1 MQIKFEYSEFWLIFF
16 LLISLLFAIFIYYKD
31 SRFSSQKTLLKICLI
46 LLRFFSLSILI
57 FLLFKARIIIKSNTF
72 IKPKIAFL
80 IDKSASIVQNY
91 DSSYY
96 KNEFEK
102 VIDFNNKIL
111 NKSFDL
117 FEYDFSNNI
126 HGNNSLNYDGKETN
140 ISKSLKNIYN
150 KFEETNLNAIILCS
164 DGIINS
170 GKNPIYEVKNK
181 NIPIFTIA
189 MGDSIN
195 YPDLSIE
202 NLTYNNYVSSENKF
216 PIKFDI
222 KSNILNIRSNLK
234 IYRDDDLIHFE
245 KILINKKIIT
255 KKIYLQS
262 SKNKKN
268 QFYKINLEPIK
279 NEKNI
284 LNNKKE
290 FGNEIINKKHNIL
303 ILYNQPHPDIASLK
317 TSLEKNKNYKI
328 QTSAIKNFK
337 SNFKNY
343 SLIIFHNIP
352 NKYSTH
358 INELSELKFLN
369 IPKLFFLGINS
380 DWKEFNNLQNFVNIE
395 SKKDNE
401 ETFNNLNS
409 NFTQFDLTKGLEKF
423 LTNSPPILSPSVST
437 IFLSEKKVLLQ
448 KKIDNE
454 IIGDLLFFSND
465 EKIGI
470 FLGENIWKWK
480 MFDYRLNNN
489 NKNFDNLFYKICE
502 NLKLRKKV
510 DKLNITYPK
519 ISNNEVFR
527 ITANLYNDNYEI
539 VTDSEV
545 SIDIYKQ
552 NELIFNSKFE
562 CIDSFF
568 VFESSLIEG
577 EYEFHVNSN
586 YKNEKLVKKGKV
598 KVLKYSKEKKKY
610 KVKLELT

>member
-216 PIKFDI
+216 PIKFII
-222 KSNILNIRSNLK
+222 K
-234 IYRDDDLIHFE
+234 
-245 KILINKKIIT
+245 
-255 KKIYLQS
+255 
-262 SKNKKN
+262 
-268 QFYKINLEPIK
+268 
-279 NEKNI
+279 
-284 LNNKKE
+284 
-290 FGNEIINKKHNIL
+290 GM
-303 ILYNQPHPDIASLK
+303 A
-317 TSLEKNKNYKI
+317 
-328 QTSAIKNFK
+328 
-337 SNFKNY
+337 
-343 SLIIFHNIP
+343 
-352 NKYSTH
+352 
-358 INELSELKFLN
+358 
-369 IPKLFFLGINS
+369 
-380 DWKEFNNLQNFVNIE
+380 
-395 SKKDNE
+395 
-401 ETFNNLNS
+401 
-409 NFTQFDLTKGLEKF
+409 
-423 LTNSPPILSPSVST
+423 
-437 IFLSEKKVLLQ
+437 
-448 KKIDNE
+448 
-454 IIGDLLFFSND
+454 
-465 EKIGI
+465 
-470 FLGENIWKWK
+470 
-480 MFDYRLNNN
+480 
-489 NKNFDNLFYKICE
+489 
-502 NLKLRKKV
+502 
-510 DKLNITYPK
+510 
-519 ISNNEVFR
+519 
-527 ITANLYNDNYEI
+527 
-539 VTDSEV
+539 
-545 SIDIYKQ
+545 
-552 NELIFNSKFE
+552 
-562 CIDSFF
+562 
-568 VFESSLIEG
+568 
-577 EYEFHVNSN
+577 
-586 YKNEKLVKKGKV
+586 
-598 KVLKYSKEKKKY
+598 
-610 KVKLELT
+610 